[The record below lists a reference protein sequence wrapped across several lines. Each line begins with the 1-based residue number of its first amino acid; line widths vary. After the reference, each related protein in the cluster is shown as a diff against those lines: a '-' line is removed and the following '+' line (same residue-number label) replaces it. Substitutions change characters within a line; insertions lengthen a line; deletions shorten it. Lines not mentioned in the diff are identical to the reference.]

1 MCVQQALGDALF
13 AAYWGCGEDIGDR
26 GVLLAA
32 AQVAGMDDGV
42 AAEVLSGDAFA
53 TDTRRSQE
61 HEAARLGIRAVPT
74 FVFDG
79 RLSVTGAQEPGVL
92 AQAARRALGG
102 G

>member
-1 MCVQQALGDALF
+1 MVHAATLTVRPNTSAAHRLMTPALAAGVCVQQALGDALF

-53 TDTRRSQE
+53 TDV
-61 HEAARLGIRAVPT
+61 RA
-74 FVFDG
+74 
-79 RLSVTGAQEPGVL
+79 Q
-92 AQAARRALGG
+92 
-102 G
+102 